1 MDGNFCVC
9 CHPTTTAAVLIVRML
24 RKSSFRK
31 VDEVTWQCC
40 CACASK
46 PSHCIPCRCQQREL
60 LSCKT
65 FTAMR
70 ASLVPF
76 LVQLFVLAIPFSVA
90 LRWAAPRHHAISSCK
105 IPRTTTLTVWAKK
118 KPNKLISDDLWSAIE
133 ADEQSN
139 SVDSVEEAAK
149 TVTVKEKQKNKKSKL
164 VSDEVL
170 ASILDEEE
178 QEQEDISKTG
188 KKDKKKKNGAESVPD
203 VQSPDLT
210 ADASDAEIDQ
220 ESQTQERKDKPS
232 SRVRF
237 VESSQPDFVRMA
249 LSQVE
254 VLYGAEAVL
263 KVSEP
268 LFSNCHC
275 NCLLMLPFCA
285 VHVERFFLSGNWR
298 ESRSCGP
305 QRRWQGESSFCI
317 VMSTA
322 LRVLAG
328 DLEPSRGV
336 IEQSSSSLR
345 VAFLRQEF
353 IDTLTMTNTLEEELL
368 SSFSTEQQVLKDIAA
383 CEKRIEDVALDSDL
397 LQAAL
402 DDLQNLQEKARLL
415 GAYNLEPRLL
425 KVLDSMGFTTD
436 DRHHLVSSFSGGWKM
451 RIGLAKMLTQ
461 DPNILLLDE
470 PTNHMDLDSVIWLE
484 GFLRKQS
491 LPMVIVSHD
500 REFLDQVC
508 NKIVDFENGA
518 TVSYENCNY
527 SQFIEQRKTRLELW
541 KEKYERQQRHIK
553 EEEKAIKKA
562 KNDPAQ
568 AQSIKAREQALER
581 YRTSEDIVEAPPK
594 EKRFRFRFPSPPR
607 CGESILEVRNLMH
620 GFGEGKYKCLFD
632 NVDFV
637 IQRGDRVGFIG
648 PNGSGKSTMLKI
660 IVGLE
665 TPKKGYSEL
674 ASTSIA
680 CNYYAQ
686 NQADALDSELTVL
699 EAVQQVAPSDI
710 SLSDMRSLLGQFMFK
725 GDDADKKIR
734 VLSGGEKAR
743 VALCRMML
751 HPANLLLLD
760 EPTNHLDITAKEVLE
775 DALLAYGGSVLIVS
789 HDRYFLSQVTNTIF
803 EFSNKTVKRFDCDY
817 HDYMEMNSGEG
828 GLKEKVVRR
837 YLEADNQYRITN
849 AKEVFAEEKPSRS
862 KNFGG
867 SGVTGGNLY
876 KGVKNA
882 KRYMGSL

>member
-1 MDGNFCVC
+1 M
-9 CHPTTTAAVLIVRML
+9 
-24 RKSSFRK
+24 
-31 VDEVTWQCC
+31 
-40 CACASK
+40 
-46 PSHCIPCRCQQREL
+46 
-60 LSCKT
+60 
-65 FTAMR
+65 
-70 ASLVPF
+70 
-76 LVQLFVLAIPFSVA
+76 
-90 LRWAAPRHHAISSCK
+90 
-105 IPRTTTLTVWAKK
+105 
-118 KPNKLISDDLWSAIE
+118 
-133 ADEQSN
+133 
-139 SVDSVEEAAK
+139 
-149 TVTVKEKQKNKKSKL
+149 
-164 VSDEVL
+164 
-170 ASILDEEE
+170 
-178 QEQEDISKTG
+178 
-188 KKDKKKKNGAESVPD
+188 
-203 VQSPDLT
+203 
-210 ADASDAEIDQ
+210 
-220 ESQTQERKDKPS
+220 
-232 SRVRF
+232 
-237 VESSQPDFVRMA
+237 
-249 LSQVE
+249 
-254 VLYGAEAVL
+254 
-263 KVSEP
+263 
-268 LFSNCHC
+268 
-275 NCLLMLPFCA
+275 
-285 VHVERFFLSGNWR
+285 
-298 ESRSCGP
+298 
-305 QRRWQGESSFCI
+305 
-317 VMSTA
+317 
-322 LRVLAG
+322 RVLAG

-353 IDTLTMTNTLEEELL
+353 IDSLTMTNTLEEELL
-368 SSFSTEQQVLKDIAA
+368 LSFATEQQVLKDIAA
-383 CEKRIEDVALDSDL
+383 CEKRIEEVALDSDL

-527 SQFIEQRKTRLELW
+527 SQFIEQRRTRLELW
-541 KEKYERQQRHIK
+541 KEKYERQQRYIK

-607 CGESILEVRNLMH
+607 CGESIVEVRNLMH

-637 IQRGDRVGFIG
+637 VQRGDRVGFIG

-660 IVGLE
+660 IVGIE

-674 ASTSIA
+674 ASSSII

-686 NQADALDSELTVL
+686 NQADALDGELTVL
-699 EAVQQVAPSDI
+699 EAVQQVAPSDV

-803 EFSNKTVKRFDCDY
+803 EFGNKTVKRFDCDY
-817 HDYMEMNSGEG
+817 HDYMEMNSEEG